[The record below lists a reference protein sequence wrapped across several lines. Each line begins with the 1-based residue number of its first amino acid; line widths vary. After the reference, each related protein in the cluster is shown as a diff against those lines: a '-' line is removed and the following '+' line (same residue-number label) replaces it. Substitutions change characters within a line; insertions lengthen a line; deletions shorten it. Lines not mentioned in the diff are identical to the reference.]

1 MTRRA
6 VLAVA
11 MCVTVVLAGCA
22 GLGGGG
28 GNATTAAGADA
39 TETPAPTADA
49 TAAEDAATTTSG
61 AADTTPAE
69 DGEATAGGG
78 SPTASETMAAETTA
92 AMTTTAPGGDATA
105 TVTPTAMPTPTE
117 TAATTVSSAA
127 GDGTFRFLAFEQP
140 GTYTYEVTF
149 APTVRSQQGTAEPVT
164 RQGENQSAEYVIDV
178 VQAAENQYE
187 VQVSISMDGMDNQQ
201 TFTGTRTEVQQQML
215 GSQVGS
221 LLVPLTTMTG
231 FYQGQ
236 TLQAG
241 QSWSYSTEEGTST
254 FEVTGS
260 DSYAGV
266 ECSVTEASVN
276 GTVVH
281 EACVSPDR
289 GLAPYAAYY
298 DESGTLTFEME
309 LTSYEAA

>member
-39 TETPAPTADA
+39 TETPA
-49 TAAEDAATTTSG
+49 
-61 AADTTPAE
+61 

-78 SPTASETMAAETTA
+78 SPTASETMAAETAA
-92 AMTTTAPGGDATA
+92 AMTTTAGSDATA
-105 TVTPTAMPTPTE
+105 TVTPTAMPTPSE
-117 TAATTVSSAA
+117 TAATTVGSAA

-140 GTYTYEVTF
+140 GTYTYDVTF

-231 FYQGQ
+231 FYEGR

-241 QSWSYSTEEGTST
+241 QSWSYSTEERTST

-309 LTSYEAA
+309 LTSYEAG

>member
-49 TAAEDAATTTSG
+49 TAAENTATTTAEADDTT
-61 AADTTPAE
+61 AADDETPTM
-69 DGEATAGGG
+69 DEAT
-78 SPTASETMAAETTA
+78 PTMAERTATETAA
-92 AMTTTAPGGDATA
+92 AMTTTAGSDATA

-117 TAATTVSSAA
+117 TAATTVGSAA

-140 GTYTYEVTF
+140 GTYTYDVTF

-187 VQVSISMDGMDNQQ
+187 VQVSISMDGMNNQQ

-215 GSQVGS
+215 SSQVGS
-221 LLVPLTTMTG
+221 LLAPLTTMTG
-231 FYQGQ
+231 FYGGR

-241 QSWSYSTEEGTST
+241 QSWSYSTEEGTAS
-254 FEVTGS
+254 FEVRGS
-260 DSYAGV
+260 DSYAGA

-276 GTVVH
+276 GSVVH

-289 GLAPYAAYY
+289 GLAPYVAYY

>member
-92 AMTTTAPGGDATA
+92 AMTTTAPGGDS
-105 TVTPTAMPTPTE
+105 TAMSTPSE
-117 TAATTVSSAA
+117 TAATTVSSAV

-201 TFTGTRTEVQQQML
+201 TFTGTRTEIQQQML

-241 QSWSYSTEEGTST
+241 QSWSYSTEEGTAS

-289 GLAPYAAYY
+289 GLAPYVAYY

-309 LTSYEAA
+309 LASYEAG

>member
-28 GNATTAAGADA
+28 GNATTAAEADA

-49 TAAEDAATTTSG
+49 TAAEADDTT
-61 AADTTPAE
+61 AADDETPTM
-69 DGEATAGGG
+69 DEAT
-78 SPTASETMAAETTA
+78 PTMAERTATETAA
-92 AMTTTAPGGDATA
+92 AMTTTAGSDATV
-105 TVTPTAMPTPTE
+105 TVTPTAMPTPSE
-117 TAATTVSSAA
+117 TAATTVGSAA

-140 GTYTYEVTF
+140 GTYTYDVTF

-164 RQGENQSAEYVIDV
+164 RQGENQSGQYVIDV

-187 VQVSISMDGMDNQQ
+187 VQVSLSMDGMDNQQ

-215 GSQVGS
+215 SSQVGS
-221 LLVPLTTMTG
+221 LLAPLTTMTG
-231 FYQGQ
+231 FYGGR

-241 QSWSYSTEEGTST
+241 QSWSYSTEEGTAS
-254 FEVTGS
+254 FEVRGS

-276 GTVVH
+276 GSVVH

-289 GLAPYAAYY
+289 GLAPYVAYY
-298 DESGTLTFEME
+298 DESGTLTFEIE

>member
-92 AMTTTAPGGDATA
+92 AMTTTAPSGDST
-105 TVTPTAMPTPTE
+105 TVSTPSE
-117 TAATTVSSAA
+117 TAATTVSSAV

-201 TFTGTRTEVQQQML
+201 TFTGTRTEIQQQML

-241 QSWSYSTEEGTST
+241 QSWSYSTEEGTAS

-309 LTSYEAA
+309 LTSYEAG